1 MSRLGLSRR
10 FTYGPYTI
18 FNILIHPR
26 MHLSSMA
33 AVQTKTN
40 KSFRGIKMAHLECS
54 FISPP
59 EPDKGKPVRPM
70 VARLVGPHALMA
82 LNRSRRPLR
91 VGRDGR
97 KEVGLFV
104 KGSSHFFGHLAICRI
119 GNDRLD
125 RKGSQSFRDRHR
137 AHGRRAAPRKGNAG
151 NKRGG
156 SWSTLLGCRAQ
167 VGDCR
172 DAVCGEGGGAHVSG
186 ERPHCALMLMRPT
199 IVERASTS
207 GAALSALEV
216 KMAACW
222 PFQESLAA
230 LTTSESRRNLRRHEV
245 AEGSLRHRPY

>member
-137 AHGRRAAPRKGNAG
+137 AHGRRAAPRKGNG
-151 NKRGG
+151 IR
-156 SWSTLLGCRAQ
+156 
-167 VGDCR
+167 
-172 DAVCGEGGGAHVSG
+172 
-186 ERPHCALMLMRPT
+186 
-199 IVERASTS
+199 RASTLCVDVDAADNS
-207 GAALSALEV
+207 REGVHQRRCALGARGED
-216 KMAACW
+216 
-222 PFQESLAA
+222 
-230 LTTSESRRNLRRHEV
+230 
-245 AEGSLRHRPY
+245 GSLLAVPGVFGSANDVRK